1 VDFDCGTCTLHFTLC
16 GDGVSPDIEVSVQDG
31 VLDFGYVQAVDFKE
45 QTFTVSSDS
54 RNLL

>member
-1 VDFDCGTCTLHFTLC
+1 MDFDCGTCTLHFTLC